1 MAKVFEASLEWV
13 PENLGGRKMIPS
25 FGTRYNPLI
34 RIDGAKSA
42 LDWSIDFICP
52 QEKEQVD
59 IQFSFVS
66 EQAPMDMLKKGGS
79 YGIYEGNKKVAI
91 LIIK

>member
-34 RIDGAKSA
+34 R
-42 LDWSIDFICP
+42 
-52 QEKEQVD
+52 
-59 IQFSFVS
+59 
-66 EQAPMDMLKKGGS
+66 MDMQKKGGS
-79 YGIYEGNKKVAI
+79 
-91 LIIK
+91 